1 VHARE
6 AALVFAGR
14 SVFAGVAGVTSAQS
28 RETDPALHSQDFMA
42 VGFLAA
48 TALVACFFAYIYFQ
62 KRQQYLAIW
71 TLGWSF
77 YALHYVVS
85 AMGATVLA
93 NRWAY
98 AADAWLYGV
107 PALFFFLGA
116 QTYAQHKPW
125 VVPAGVSAGILA
137 LWAAGNAAGLLSVRV
152 EVAAALLYAG
162 VALVFWQESRRQETV
177 ADQLLAIAF
186 AGWAGLRVAVFFL
199 PMDVIPELQGS
210 LHLLPVA
217 PAAFAAMLMVM
228 AFYEEEKRR
237 IERNMLALS
246 NLNLATSSFVG
257 GEIQRMLAQALDRVL
272 GVVRLPA
279 GALFLHH
286 GDPQGPTSVVAVG
299 LDDEFCRVAQDEGLD
314 DYLVGLVARLGGL
327 LGFRDLRDA
336 ESVAALEREQ
346 PIRRFRELALAQKL
360 RSVVAISLQ
369 AKEQAFGVLLLGT
382 PDTRR
387 FAPAE
392 YRLLLALG
400 HQIGMAVENSYLV
413 QQTSRRSEEL
423 HVLNE
428 IGRALSS
435 TLNKEELFTRVWEE
449 LRRLFDVENF
459 YIATLDPVRDE
470 VCFHLE
476 MIDGVRMP
484 KRTRRAGNHLTE
496 FVIRTRQPVLIRD
509 NYVAQAKKLGV
520 EPIRSKGCFC
530 CVPLVA
536 YDRAIG
542 AMAVFSDADHVFD
555 EGHLEL
561 LRVLASEASIA
572 MENARLFHE
581 ERTKARHLSLLN
593 TISRNAI
600 ATLNPD
606 EMLAKI
612 AEQLEAGLTYDHIG
626 IGLLDY
632 STREVI
638 VQAEAGKR
646 RGALGQRIP
655 LGSGL
660 IGVVARN
667 GQLST
672 YDAGLPADAGL
683 KPLLPETLGAIALPI
698 FYADQLHG
706 ILYIE
711 SSQPADFSDEDMLLL
726 RTLADLIAGALHN
739 ALSFQKA
746 QEQAITDGLTGVKTH
761 RFFMEALSAE
771 WKRSTRAGR
780 SFALVLMDLDRFKF
794 VNDFYGHLEGDLVL
808 QRVGHILE
816 TNCRRSDVVARYG
829 GDEFV
834 ILMPETNM
842 EHARQLA
849 SKLRGWI
856 SADALLREK
865 NISAS
870 FGIACYPLHGSSPQ
884 ELIQVA
890 DASMYLSKHQGGNAV
905 STADHFDPNEAKKW
919 KRDVLEAYLGVT
931 LKRLFATGPEAFEEI
946 YSRLKQFTESLAA
959 TEAANGDK
967 PAPISAQG
975 PQALPQ
981 AVLDTVTSLAFAID
995 AKDHYTQGHSQKV
1008 SAYAA
1013 LIAEALELSDIEVEE
1028 IRLGGVLHDI
1038 GKVAIPENILNK
1050 NGALNPDEWET
1061 MKSHVKFGAKILDP
1075 LTPLAR
1081 IREMVLHHHEFF
1093 DGSGYP
1099 NALSGEKI
1107 PLGARIIAVADAYD
1121 TITSDRT
1128 YKKARGAAEALAEL
1142 ERCADAQFDRKIV
1155 EIFVR
1160 TMRQLP
1166 NPIIEVASMSRS
1178 S

>member
-1 VHARE
+1 MVDGESIASLMHQNFISL
-6 AALVFAGR
+6 ALLIATTL
-14 SVFAGVAGVTSAQS
+14 VAG
-28 RETDPALHSQDFMA
+28 
-42 VGFLAA
+42 
-48 TALVACFFAYIYFQ
+48 FFAYIYSI
-62 KRQQYLAIW
+62 KRQTYLLLW
-71 TLGWSF
+71 TAGWTVF
-77 YALHYVVS
+77 GLHYLGQALARGTPSS
-85 AMGATVLA
+85 AFESAL
-93 NRWAY
+93 
-98 AADAWLYGV
+98 DHWLYTLSG
-107 PALFFFLGA
+107 LLFFLGA
-116 QTYAQHKPW
+116 QIYSQRKPW
-125 VVPAGVSAGILA
+125 KIPALVLA
-137 LWAAGNAAGLLSVRV
+137 VFLGLWAAANAANVVAIS
-152 EVAAALLYAG
+152 EVIPASMLY
-162 VALVFWQESRRQETV
+162 VAVAVVFWQESRRQETL
-177 ADQLLAIAF
+177 ADRLLGVSF
-186 AGWAGLRVAVFFL
+186 ASWGVLWVSLHFL
-199 PMDVIPELQGS
+199 NGSPELQGAS
-210 LHLLPVA
+210 INVVA
-217 PAAFAAMLMVM
+217 AAPCAFVAMLMVM
-228 AFYEEEKRR
+228 ALYEEEKRR

-246 NLNLATSSFVG
+246 NLNLATSSLVG
-257 GEIQRMLAQALDRVL
+257 GEIQRMLSQALDRVL

-299 LDDEFCRVAQDEGLD
+299 LSDDFCRAAQNEGLD
-314 DYLVGLVARLGGL
+314 DYLVNLVSRLGGL
-327 LGFRDLRDA
+327 LGFRDLRDD
-336 ESVAALEREQ
+336 SLSALEKEQ
-346 PIRRFRELALAQKL
+346 SIRRFRDLALAQGL

-382 PDTRR
+382 PDSRR
-387 FAPAE
+387 FTPAE
-392 YRLLLALG
+392 LRLLLALG
-400 HQIGMAVENSYLV
+400 HQIGMAVENSYLI

-435 TLNKEELFTRVWEE
+435 TLNKEDLMRKVWEE

-459 YIATLDPVRDE
+459 YIAELDSLRDE
-470 VCFHLE
+470 MRFDLE
-476 MIDGVRMP
+476 MIDGSRMP
-484 KRTRRAGNHLTE
+484 KRSRPAGNHLTE
-496 FVIRTRQPVLIRD
+496 YIIRTRQPVLIRD
-509 NYVAQAKKLGV
+509 NFVAEVKKLGV
-520 EPIRSKGCFC
+520 EPMRDKGCFC
-530 CVPLVA
+530 GVPLVA
-536 YDRAIG
+536 YDHAIG
-542 AMAVFSDADHVFD
+542 AMAVFSNHERTFD

-572 MENARLFHE
+572 IENARLFQE

-612 AEQLEAGLTYDHIG
+612 TEQLEDGLTYDHIG
-626 IGLLDY
+626 IGVLEY
-632 STREVI
+632 STREIVI
-638 VQAEAGKR
+638 QAEAGKR

-655 LGSGL
+655 LGAGL
-660 IGVVARN
+660 IGQVARN
-667 GQLST
+667 GHLAAYNAASH
-672 YDAGLPADAGL
+672 ADSAL
-683 KPLLPETLGAIALPI
+683 KPVLPDSVAAIALPV
-698 FYADQLHG
+698 FYAEQLHG
-706 ILYIE
+706 ILYVE
-711 SSQPADFSDEDMLLL
+711 SATPIDFSEEEVLLL
-726 RTLADLIAGALHN
+726 RTLADLIAGARHN
-739 ALSFQKA
+739 SLSFQKA

-780 SFALVLMDLDRFKF
+780 AFALVLMDLDRFKF

-849 SKLRGWI
+849 SKLRGWV
-856 SADALLREK
+856 SADPLLREK

-931 LKRLFATGPEAFEEI
+931 LKRLFSTGPEAFEEI
-946 YSRLKQFTESLAA
+946 YQRLTQFTESLAA
-959 TEAANGDK
+959 TEIGGSK
-967 PAPISAQG
+967 PSTAPVQG

-1013 LIAEALELSDIEVEE
+1013 LIAEAMEMSDAEVEE

-1038 GKVAIPENILNK
+1038 GKVGIPENILNK
-1050 NGALNPDEWET
+1050 SGPLNPDEWET

-1081 IREMVLHHHEFF
+1081 IREMVLHHHEYF

-1099 NALSGEKI
+1099 EALAGEKI
-1107 PLGARIIAVADAYD
+1107 PLGARIIAIADAYD

-1128 YKKARGAAEALAEL
+1128 YKKARKAGDALAEL
-1142 ERCADAQFDRKIV
+1142 ERCANAQFDGTIV

-1160 TMRQLP
+1160 TLRALP
-1166 NPIIEVASMSRS
+1166 NPVIEVAATTGPRNS
-1178 S
+1178 

>member
-1 VHARE
+1 LTHESFIAF
-6 AALVFAGR
+6 AL
-14 SVFAGVAGVTSAQS
+14 
-28 RETDPALHSQDFMA
+28 
-42 VGFLAA
+42 LAA
-48 TALVACFFAYIYFQ
+48 TSSVAGFFAYVYTL
-62 KRQQYLAIW
+62 KRQPYLLLW
-71 TLGWSF
+71 TAGWALF
-77 YALHYVVS
+77 ALHYLGPALAQWAPGSPVQS
-85 AMGATVLA
+85 AL
-93 NRWAY
+93 NRWLFAV
-98 AADAWLYGV
+98 AG
-107 PALFFFLGA
+107 LFFFLGA
-116 QTYAQHKPW
+116 QVYSQRKPW
-125 VVPAGVSAGILA
+125 IVPCAVAAGVLACAAAASALWPLGVVLILA
-137 LWAAGNAAGLLSVRV
+137 PSV
-152 EVAAALLYAG
+152 
-162 VALVFWQESRRQETV
+162 LVFVAVAVVFWLESRRQETL
-177 ADQLLAIAF
+177 ADRLLATSFFIWAVLCVGVF
-186 AGWAGLRVAVFFL
+186 SFFYDDPSVANEAGLRPLAAV
-199 PMDVIPELQGS
+199 PS
-210 LHLLPVA
+210 
-217 PAAFAAMLMVM
+217 AFVAMLMVM
-228 AFYEEEKRR
+228 ATYEEEKRR

-257 GEIQRMLAQALDRVL
+257 GEIQRMLSQALDRVL
-272 GVVRLPA
+272 GVVRLPV

-286 GDPQGPTSVVAVG
+286 GDPQGPTSVVAAG
-299 LDDEFCRVAQDEGLD
+299 LNDEFCRVAQEEGLD
-314 DYLVGLVARLGGL
+314 DYLVGLVSRLGGL

-336 ESVAALEREQ
+336 SLAALEKEDS
-346 PIRRFRELALAQKL
+346 IRRFRQLALSQGL
-360 RSVVAISLQ
+360 RSVVVISLQ

-382 PDTRR
+382 PDNRR
-387 FAPAE
+387 FTPAE
-392 YRLLLALG
+392 LRLLLALG

-435 TLNKEELFTRVWEE
+435 TLNKEDLLRKVWEE
-449 LRRLFDVENF
+449 LRRLIDVENF
-459 YIATLDPVRDE
+459 YIGSLDPVRDE
-470 VCFHLE
+470 MHFDLE
-476 MIDGVRMP
+476 IIDGARMP
-484 KRTRRAGNHLTE
+484 KRSRPSGNYLTE
-496 FVIRTRQPVLIRD
+496 YVIRTRQPVLIRD
-509 NYVAQAKKLGV
+509 NFVAEVQKLGV
-520 EPIRSKGCFC
+520 EPIRTRGCFC

-536 YDRAIG
+536 YDHAIG
-542 AMAVFSDADHVFD
+542 AMAVFSDYDHVFD

-561 LRVLASEASIA
+561 MRVLASEASIA
-572 MENARLFHE
+572 IENARLFNE
-581 ERTKARHLSLLN
+581 ERTKARHLTLLN

-612 AEQLEAGLTYDHIG
+612 TEQLEAGLTHDHIG
-626 IGLLDY
+626 IGVLEY
-632 STREVI
+632 STRELVI
-638 VQAEAGKR
+638 QAEAGAR

-660 IGVVARN
+660 VGQVARN
-667 GQLST
+667 GQMAVYNASS
-672 YDAGLPADAGL
+672 PADTAL
-683 KPLLPETLGAIALPI
+683 KPLLADSVAAIALPV
-698 FYADQLHG
+698 FYAEQLHG
-706 ILYIE
+706 VLYIE
-711 SSQPADFSDEDMLLL
+711 SATALDFSEEEVLLL

-739 ALSFQKA
+739 AYSFQKA

-780 SFALVLMDLDRFKF
+780 AFALVLMDLDRFKF

-816 TNCRRSDVVARYG
+816 ANCRRSDVVARYG

-849 SKLRGWI
+849 SKLRGWV
-856 SADALLREK
+856 SADPLLREK

-870 FGIACYPLHGSSPQ
+870 FGIACYPLHGSTPQ

-931 LKRLFATGPEAFEEI
+931 LKRLFSTGPEAFEEI

-959 TEAANGDK
+959 TEATDGSTA
-967 PAPISAQG
+967 SASG
-975 PQALPQ
+975 SGSPALPQ

-1013 LIAEALELSDIEVEE
+1013 LIAEALGMSESEIEE

-1038 GKVAIPENILNK
+1038 GKVAIPEHILNK
-1050 NGALNPDEWET
+1050 SGPLNPDEWET
-1061 MKSHVKFGAKILDP
+1061 MKSHVIFGAKILEP

-1081 IREMVLHHHEFF
+1081 IREMVLHHHEYF
-1093 DGSGYP
+1093 DASGYP
-1099 NALSGEKI
+1099 DSLSGEEI

-1128 YKKARGAAEALAEL
+1128 YKKARSSEEALAEL
-1142 ERCADAQFDRKIV
+1142 ERCASAQFDGRV
-1155 EIFVR
+1155 VGVFVR

-1166 NPIIEVASMSRS
+1166 NPVIEVASLARNS
-1178 S
+1178 

>member
-1 VHARE
+1 MDGE
-6 AALVFAGR
+6 LIGAL
-14 SVFAGVAGVTSAQS
+14 TNQS
-28 RETDPALHSQDFMA
+28 FIALA
-42 VGFLAA
+42 LLAA
-48 TALVACFFAYIYFQ
+48 TSLVAGFFAYIYTI
-62 KRQQYLAIW
+62 KRRSYLLHW
-71 TLGWSF
+71 TVGWSF
-77 YALHYVVS
+77 VALSYL
-85 AMGATVLA
+85 GPVLTPGPTPRPLVTA
-93 NRWAY
+93 LNQLVY
-98 AADAWLYGV
+98 AAAG
-107 PALFFFLGA
+107 LFFFLGG
-116 QTYAQHKPW
+116 QLYAQRELWRIPAAVAGGVL
-125 VVPAGVSAGILA
+125 VVWAGANSLSLFAIPPILP
-137 LWAAGNAAGLLSVRV
+137 
-152 EVAAALLYAG
+152 AAAIFFA
-162 VALVFWQESRRQETV
+162 VAYLFWQESRRQETL
-177 ADQLLAIAF
+177 ADWLLAVSFVVWAAVELAF
-186 AGWAGLRVAVFFL
+186 SFFRAAPFFRDISFQTAAAV
-199 PMDVIPELQGS
+199 PS
-210 LHLLPVA
+210 
-217 PAAFAAMLMVM
+217 AFVAMLMVM
-228 AFYEEEKRR
+228 ALYEEEKRGV
-237 IERNMLALS
+237 ERNMLALS

-257 GEIQRMLAQALDRVL
+257 GEIQRMLSQALERVL

-299 LDDEFCRVAQDEGLD
+299 LSDNFCRTAQEQGLD
-314 DYLVGLVARLGGL
+314 DYLVGLVSRLGGL
-327 LGFRDLRDA
+327 LGFRDLRNDDT
-336 ESVAALEREQ
+336 VAALERDE
-346 PIRRFRELALAQKL
+346 PIRRFRKLALQQGL
-360 RSVVAISLQ
+360 RSIVAISLQ
-369 AKEQAFGVLLLGT
+369 AKEHAFGVLLLGT
-382 PDTRR
+382 PDSRR
-387 FAPAE
+387 FTPAE

-400 HQIGMAVENSYLV
+400 HQIGMAVENSYLI

-435 TLNKEELFTRVWEE
+435 TLHKEDLLRKVWEE

-459 YIATLDPVRDE
+459 YIAALDPGHDEMRFDLEVRDGTQ
-470 VCFHLE
+470 LA
-476 MIDGVRMP
+476 G
-484 KRTRRAGNHLTE
+484 RTRPAGNFLTE
-496 FVIRTRQPVLIRD
+496 YIIRTRQPVLITE
-509 NYVAQAKKLGV
+509 NYVEDVKKLGV
-520 EPIRSKGCFC
+520 EPIRSGGCFC
-530 CVPLVA
+530 GVPLVA

-542 AMAVFSDADHVFD
+542 AMAVFSDNERAFD

-561 LRVLASEASIA
+561 MRVLASEASIA
-572 MENARLFHE
+572 IENARLFHE
-581 ERTKARHLSLLN
+581 ERTKARHLTLLN

-612 AEQLEAGLTYDHIG
+612 AQQLEAGLTYDHIG
-626 IGLLDY
+626 MSVLEY
-632 STREVI
+632 STRELI
-638 VQAEAGKR
+638 VQAEAGTR
-646 RGALGQRIP
+646 RGALGRRVP
-655 LGSGL
+655 LGNGL
-660 IGVVARN
+660 IGHVART
-667 GQLST
+667 GQL
-672 YDAGLPADAGL
+672 ADYHASKTL
-683 KPLLPETLGAIALPI
+683 DTPQKPLLPDSLAAIALPV
-698 FYADQLHG
+698 FYAEQLHG
-706 ILYIE
+706 VMYVE
-711 SSQPADFSDEDMLLL
+711 SSVAIEFSDEEILLL

-739 ALSFQKA
+739 AYSFQKA

-780 SFALVLMDLDRFKF
+780 AFALVLMDLDRFKF

-849 SKLRGWI
+849 TKLRGWV
-856 SADALLREK
+856 SADPLLREK

-931 LKRLFATGPEAFEEI
+931 LKRLFATGPEAFDEI

-959 TEAANGDK
+959 TEPVSGKA
-967 PAPISAQG
+967 ISATADG
-975 PQALPQ
+975 PQNLPQ
-981 AVLDTVTSLAFAID
+981 AVLDTVTSLAYAID

-1013 LIAEALELSDIEVEE
+1013 LIAESMNMSDAEVEE
-1028 IRLGGVLHDI
+1028 VRLGGVLHDI

-1050 NGALNPDEWET
+1050 NGPLNPEEWET
-1061 MKSHVKFGAKILDP
+1061 MKSHVSFGAKILDP

-1099 NALSGEKI
+1099 NALTGEQI

-1128 YKKARGAAEALAEL
+1128 YKKGRTSIEALAEL
-1142 ERCADAQFDRKIV
+1142 ERCANAQFDGAIV
-1155 EIFVR
+1155 EVFVR
-1160 TMRQLP
+1160 TMRQMP
-1166 NPIIEVASMSRS
+1166 NPIIEVAASAPRNG
-1178 S
+1178 

>member
-1 VHARE
+1 MQQYATSSWRWDEWRAVRNAGGESNAVLIHQSFISL
-6 AALVFAGR
+6 ALLIATTL
-14 SVFAGVAGVTSAQS
+14 VAG
-28 RETDPALHSQDFMA
+28 
-42 VGFLAA
+42 
-48 TALVACFFAYIYFQ
+48 FFAYIYSI
-62 KRQQYLAIW
+62 KRQTYLLIW
-71 TLGWSF
+71 TAAWTVFGLHYLGPAIRQAIPESAFEHALNHWL
-77 YALHYVVS
+77 YALS
-85 AMGATVLA
+85 GVL
-93 NRWAY
+93 
-98 AADAWLYGV
+98 
-107 PALFFFLGA
+107 FFLGA
-116 QTYAQHKPW
+116 QLYARRKPW
-125 VVPAGVSAGILA
+125 KITALAAAILLA
-137 LWAAGNAAGLLSVRV
+137 AWAAAKAVSPAAPSLVIPAS
-152 EVAAALLYAG
+152 LLYIG
-162 VALVFWQESRRQETV
+162 VAVVFWQESRRQETLADRLLGVSFALWGALWLTLHYLQVTPETQGEGIRVV
-177 ADQLLAIAF
+177 AAAPCAF
-186 AGWAGLRVAVFFL
+186 V
-199 PMDVIPELQGS
+199 
-210 LHLLPVA
+210 
-217 PAAFAAMLMVM
+217 AMLMVM
-228 AFYEEEKRR
+228 ALYEEEKRR

-257 GEIQRMLAQALDRVL
+257 GEIQRMLSQALDRVL

-286 GDPQGPTSVVAVG
+286 GDTQGPTSVVAVG
-299 LDDEFCRVAQDEGLD
+299 LSDEFCRAAQNEGLD
-314 DYLVGLVARLGGL
+314 DYLVGLVSRLGGL
-327 LGFRDLRDA
+327 LGFRDLRDD
-336 ESVAALEREQ
+336 SLSALEKEKS
-346 PIRRFRELALAQKL
+346 IRRFRELALAQGL
-360 RSVVAISLQ
+360 RSVIAISLQ

-382 PDTRR
+382 PDNRR
-387 FAPAE
+387 FTPAE
-392 YRLLLALG
+392 LRLLLALG
-400 HQIGMAVENSYLV
+400 HQIGMAVENSYLI

-435 TLNKEELFTRVWEE
+435 TLNKEDLMRKVWEE

-459 YIATLDPVRDE
+459 YIAELDPLRDE
-470 VCFHLE
+470 LNFHLE
-476 MIDGVRMP
+476 MIDGARMP
-484 KRTRRAGNHLTE
+484 KRARPVGNHITE
-496 FVIRTRQPVLIRD
+496 YIIRTRQPVLIRE
-509 NYVAQAKKLGV
+509 NYLEEMKKLGV
-520 EPIRSKGCFC
+520 EPLRDKGCFC
-530 CVPLVA
+530 GVPLVA
-536 YDRAIG
+536 YDHAIG
-542 AMAVFSDADHVFD
+542 AMAVYSDHARTFD

-572 MENARLFHE
+572 IENARLFNE

-626 IGLLDY
+626 IGVLEY
-632 STREVI
+632 STREIV
-638 VQAEAGKR
+638 VQAEAGNR

-655 LGSGL
+655 LGAGL
-660 IGVVARN
+660 IGHVARN
-667 GQLST
+667 GHMAT
-672 YDAGLPADAGL
+672 YRAASLADAAL
-683 KPLLPETLGAIALPI
+683 KPLLADSAAAIALPV
-698 FYADQLHG
+698 FYAEQLHG
-706 ILYIE
+706 ILYVE
-711 SSQPADFSDEDMLLL
+711 SSTAADFTEEEVLLL

-780 SFALVLMDLDRFKF
+780 AFALVLMDLDRFKF

-808 QRVGHILE
+808 KRVGHILE

-849 SKLRGWI
+849 TKLRGWV
-856 SADALLREK
+856 SADPLLREK

-931 LKRLFATGPEAFEEI
+931 LKRLFSTGPEAFEEI
-946 YSRLKQFTESLAA
+946 YQRLTQFTESLAA
-959 TEAANGDK
+959 TEPDNGK
-967 PAPISAQG
+967 LTTSAQG
-975 PQALPQ
+975 PHALPQ

-1008 SAYAA
+1008 SAYATV
-1013 LIAEALELSDIEVEE
+1013 IAEALNMTDAEVEE
-1028 IRLGGVLHDI
+1028 IRLGAVLHDI
-1038 GKVAIPENILNK
+1038 GKVGIPEGILNK
-1050 NGALNPDEWET
+1050 NGPLNPDEWET

-1099 NALSGEKI
+1099 EALSGEKI
-1107 PLGARIIAVADAYD
+1107 PLGARIIAIADAYD

-1128 YKKARGAAEALAEL
+1128 YKKARNASEALAEL
-1142 ERCADAQFDRKIV
+1142 ERCANAQFDGTIV

-1160 TMRQLP
+1160 AMRSMP
-1166 NPIIEVASMSRS
+1166 NPIIEVTATTGMPHNL
-1178 S
+1178 

>member
-1 VHARE
+1 LVHDSFIAIALF
-6 AALVFAGR
+6 AATT
-14 SVFAGVAGVTSAQS
+14 SVAG
-28 RETDPALHSQDFMA
+28 
-42 VGFLAA
+42 
-48 TALVACFFAYIYFQ
+48 FFAYIYSV
-62 KRQQYLAIW
+62 KRQTYVLLW
-71 TLGWSF
+71 TAGWCLF
-77 YALHYVVS
+77 ALHYLSPAVAEWVPGNPLQN
-85 AMGATVLA
+85 AL
-93 NRWAY
+93 NRWLY
-98 AADAWLYGV
+98 ALA
-107 PALFFFLGA
+107 ALAFFLGA
-116 QTYAQHKPW
+116 QLYAQRKPW
-125 VVPAGVSAGILA
+125 IVPSAIVAGVLGAGAVADGLSLFPSAVIVIP
-137 LWAAGNAAGLLSVRV
+137 S
-152 EVAAALLYAG
+152 ALLFVGIA
-162 VALVFWQESRRQETV
+162 VIFWLESRRQETL
-177 ADQLLAIAF
+177 ADRLLAISF
-186 AGWAGLRVAVFFL
+186 FLWAGLRLGVFFFL
-199 PMDVIPELQGS
+199 YISSPAAENS
-210 LHLLPVA
+210 SRPVA
-217 PAAFAAMLMVM
+217 AIPSALVAMLMVM
-228 AFYEEEKRR
+228 ATYEEEKRR
-237 IERNMLALS
+237 VERNMLALS

-257 GEIQRMLAQALDRVL
+257 GEIQRMLSQALERVL

-299 LDDEFCRVAQDEGLD
+299 LNDEFCRVAQEEGLD

-327 LGFRDLRDA
+327 LGFRDLRDT
-336 ESVAALEREQ
+336 SLAALEKEEC
-346 PIRRFRELALAQKL
+346 IRRFRHLALAQGL
-360 RSVVAISLQ
+360 RSVVIISLQ

-382 PDTRR
+382 PDNRR
-387 FAPAE
+387 FPPAE
-392 YRLLLALG
+392 LRLLLALG

-435 TLNKEELFTRVWEE
+435 TLNKEDLLRKVWEE

-459 YIATLDPVRDE
+459 YIGSLDTLRDE
-470 VCFHLE
+470 VHFDLE
-476 MIDGVRMP
+476 IIDGIRMP
-484 KRTRRAGNHLTE
+484 KRSRPAGNHLTE
-496 FVIRTRQPVLIRD
+496 YVIRTRQPVLIRD
-509 NYVAQAKKLGV
+509 NYVAEVQKLGV
-520 EPIRSKGCFC
+520 EPIRSRGCFC

-536 YDRAIG
+536 YDHAIG
-542 AMAVFSDADHVFD
+542 AMAVFSDQEHVFD

-572 MENARLFHE
+572 IENARLFND
-581 ERTKARHLSLLN
+581 ERTKARHLTLIN

-612 AEQLEAGLTYDHIG
+612 TEQLEAGLTQDHIG
-626 IGLLDY
+626 IAILDY
-632 STREVI
+632 STRELVI
-638 VQAEAGKR
+638 QAEAGAR

-655 LGSGL
+655 LGTGL
-660 IGVVARN
+660 VGHVARN
-667 GQLST
+667 GQMAIYKVASQT
-672 YDAGLPADAGL
+672 DAMW
-683 KPLLPETLGAIALPI
+683 KPLLADSVAAIALPV
-698 FYADQLHG
+698 FYAEQLHG

-711 SSQPADFSDEDMLLL
+711 SAKPVDFTEEEILLL

-780 SFALVLMDLDRFKF
+780 AFALVLMDLDRFKF

-816 TNCRRSDVVARYG
+816 ANCRRSDVVSRYG

-849 SKLRGWI
+849 SKLRSWV

-870 FGIACYPLHGSSPQ
+870 FGIACYPLHGSTPQ

-931 LKRLFATGPEAFEEI
+931 LKRLFSTGPEAFEEI

-959 TEAANGDK
+959 TEPTNGSTAADH
-967 PAPISAQG
+967 AQG

-1013 LIAEALELSDIEVEE
+1013 LIAEALGMSSLEVEE

-1050 NGALNPDEWET
+1050 SGPLNPDEWDT
-1061 MKSHVKFGAKILDP
+1061 MKSHVIFGAKILEP
-1075 LTPLAR
+1075 LLPLAR

-1099 NALSGEKI
+1099 DGLSREEI
-1107 PLGARIIAVADAYD
+1107 PLGSRIIAVADAYD

-1128 YKKARGAAEALAEL
+1128 YKKARSADEALAEL
-1142 ERCADAQFDRKIV
+1142 ERCSNAQFDGSI
-1155 EIFVR
+1155 IALFVR

-1166 NPIIEVASMSRS
+1166 NPVIEVASLVRNS
-1178 S
+1178 